1 MKRHSLLIPLMVC
14 MAVLFALSGCV
25 SATVPHNPGSSPNT
39 PSSTTEPQTP
49 VTPSTTPVNPGARPV
64 ITPTP
69 LNNPTVINYFMVTPS
84 VIPTGAY
91 SSLSWSVS
99 NATSVSIAGVGYVAS
114 SGRMPVQPSQTMTF
128 TLTVTGTGGN
138 TVATTTLT
146 VTDHPQP
153 SR

>member
-14 MAVLFALSGCV
+14 MAVLFALSGCI

-39 PSSTTEPQTP
+39 PSLTTEPQTP
-49 VTPSTTPVNPGARPV
+49 VTP
-64 ITPTP
+64 PTP
-69 LNNPTVINYFMVTPS
+69 SNNPTVINYFMVTPS